1 MKAAL
6 FAIGGILSGWLL
18 KFLKFLGGV
27 VLRGLGTILSFFG
40 LYVPVIYLLFGL
52 VLNIAFKFNPFGGDV
67 NGKLYVLG
75 LVECL
80 ICTVIICVRNLV
92 ARPIQSV
99 FAFLKGHSSGRSGG
113 ATRRKRRK
121 FTAVRCGRTLS
132 FTNTATVTTFSRTK
146 TADFDFC
153 ERSIN
158 DGKIKTCE
166 S

>member
-40 LYVPVIYLLFGL
+40 LYVPIIYLLFGL

-113 ATRRKRRK
+113 RRDAPETPEVYRSS
-121 FTAVRCGRTLS
+121 VRPDLIVYEYRNRYDLFKDENGRLR
-132 FTNTATVTTFSRTK
+132 FLRTEYK
-146 TADFDFC
+146 
-153 ERSIN
+153 
-158 DGKIKTCE
+158 
-166 S
+166 

>member
-80 ICTVIICVRNLV
+80 ICTLNQLRAVFLIGFGQRN
-92 ARPIQSV
+92 A
-99 FAFLKGHSSGRSGG
+99 H
-113 ATRRKRRK
+113 
-121 FTAVRCGRTLS
+121 RTG
-132 FTNTATVTTFSRTK
+132 
-146 TADFDFC
+146 C
-153 ERSIN
+153 ME
-158 DGKIKTCE
+158 
-166 S
+166 

>member
-99 FAFLKGHSSGRSGG
+99 FAFLKGHSSGRRAGNAGSLPQFG
-113 ATRRKRRK
+113 AAGPYRLRIPQPLRPFQGRKRP
-121 FTAVRCGRTLS
+121 T
-132 FTNTATVTTFSRTK
+132 
-146 TADFDFC
+146 
-153 ERSIN
+153 SIFAN
-158 DGKIKTCE
+158 GV
-166 S
+166 

>member
-113 ATRRKRRK
+113 RRAGNAGSLPQFGAAGPYRLRIPQPLRPFQGRKRP
-121 FTAVRCGRTLS
+121 T
-132 FTNTATVTTFSRTK
+132 
-146 TADFDFC
+146 
-153 ERSIN
+153 SIFAN
-158 DGKIKTCE
+158 GV
-166 S
+166 